1 VKDREQGKKTVKR
14 KVEQLTFVKVA
25 ETSEIPSGQMKVSRF
40 GEKEILVANVS
51 GSYYSMGNRC
61 THKGG
66 DLSKG
71 TLDGTTVTCPKHGG
85 KFDITTGKVVS
96 GPRIFFMHLKI
107 NDETSYELKVEGK
120 DIMLKSE

>member
-1 VKDREQGKKTVKR
+1 VTESKERNVEKA
-14 KVEQLTFVKVA
+14 VEQLSFVRIA
-25 ETSEIPSGQMKVSRF
+25 ETSEILPGQMKAVRF

-51 GSYYSMGNRC
+51 GSYYAMGNRC
-61 THKGG
+61 THANG

-71 TLDGTTVTCPKHGG
+71 KLDGTTVTCPKHGA

-96 GPRIFFMHLKI
+96 GPKVLFMHPKI

-120 DIMLKSE
+120 GIMLKSE

>member
-1 VKDREQGKKTVKR
+1 MKKE
-14 KVEQLTFVKVA
+14 VEQLSFVKVA
-25 ETSEIPSGQMKVSRF
+25 ETSEIPSGQMKAVRF
-40 GEKEILVANVS
+40 EEKEILVANIS
-51 GSYYSMGNRC
+51 GSYYAMGNRC
-61 THKGG
+61 THAGG

-71 TLDGTTVTCPKHGG
+71 KLDGTTVTCPRHGA

-96 GPRIFFMHLKI
+96 GPKVLFMHPKI

>member
-1 VKDREQGKKTVKR
+1 
-14 KVEQLTFVKVA
+14 VEQLTFVKVA
-25 ETSEIPSGQMKVSRF
+25 ETSEILSGQMKAIRF

-51 GSYYSMGNRC
+51 GSYYAMGNRC
-61 THKGG
+61 THAGG

-71 TLDGTTVTCPKHGG
+71 TLDGTTVTCLKHGA

-96 GPRIFFMHLKI
+96 RPKVLFMHPKI

-120 DIMLKSE
+120 DITLKSEQSY

>member
-1 VKDREQGKKTVKR
+1 
-14 KVEQLTFVKVA
+14 VEQLTFVKVA
-25 ETSEIPSGQMKVSRF
+25 ETSEIPSGKMKAIRF
-40 GEKEILVANVS
+40 EEKELLVANVS
-51 GSYYSMGNRC
+51 GAYYAIGNRC
-61 THKGG
+61 THAGG

-96 GPRIFFMHLKI
+96 GPRILFMHPKI

>member
-1 VKDREQGKKTVKR
+1 
-14 KVEQLTFVKVA
+14 VEQLTFVKIA
-25 ETSEIPSGQMKVSRF
+25 ETSEILPGQMKAVKF
-40 GEKEILVANVS
+40 EEKEILVANVN
-51 GSYYSMGNRC
+51 GSYHAMGNRC
-61 THKGG
+61 THAGG

-71 TLDGTTVTCPKHGG
+71 TLDGTTVTCPRHGA

-96 GPRIFFMHLKI
+96 SPKVLFMRPKI